1 MKRVVLVLVIG
12 LFWCSVGFAECIS
25 GDCKNGQ
32 GTYVYKD
39 GRYIGEW
46 QKGKRHGQGTYT
58 DSKGKYV
65 GEWKKNK
72 KHGQGTLTWS
82 SGATYVGEHKKG
94 KRDGWGTFT
103 WSDGATYVGE
113 QKKDKRH
120 GKGTYTSKD
129 EKYVGEWQWNKRHG
143 QGTNTFANGEKYVGG
158 FKKDKRSG
166 WGKYTYV
173 DGTVKKL
180 KNGKLY
186 ISEEE
191 RVTAKAEAK
200 EDEEIA
206 KAQSV
211 CKKVGFTPGTEKF
224 ADCTLK
230 MLTTA
235 KSTNQGQGQTI
246 VVGPPRKYPKV
257 ACDAMGGLIC

>member
-1 MKRVVLVLVIG
+1 MKKLLGIVVLG
-12 LFWCSVGFAECIS
+12 LLWCNVGFAECIS
-25 GDCKNGQ
+25 GNCKNGQ
-32 GTYVYKD
+32 GTYAYKD

-82 SGATYVGEHKKG
+82 SGTIYVGEYKKG
-94 KRDGWGTFT
+94 KM
-103 WSDGATYVGE
+103 
-113 QKKDKRH
+113 H
-120 GKGTYTSKD
+120 GHGTYTWAEGD
-129 EKYVGEWQWNKRHG
+129 KYVGEFQYGKMHG
-143 QGTNTFANGEKYVGG
+143 QGTWTLPDGQKYVGGWKKGKQHGHGTYTYPDGRKYVGG
-158 FKKDKRSG
+158 FKKGKRYG
-166 WGKYTYV
+166 WGNFTEA

-180 KNGKLY
+180 KNGRLY

-191 RVTAKAEAK
+191 RVTAKEEAK

-235 KSTNQGQGQTI
+235 KSTNQGQTV
-246 VVGPPRKYPKV
+246 VVGQRKIPKV
-257 ACDAMGGLIC
+257 SCKVIDGVDCF